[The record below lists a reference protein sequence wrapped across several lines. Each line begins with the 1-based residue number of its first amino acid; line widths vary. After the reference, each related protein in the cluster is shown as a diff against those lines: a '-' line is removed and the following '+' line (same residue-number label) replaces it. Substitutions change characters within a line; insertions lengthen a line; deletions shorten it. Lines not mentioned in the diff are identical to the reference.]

1 MKKRGTRSVV
11 EILLVEDRR
20 GDVRLM
26 QEAFHEAGSFAR
38 LNVAHDAAQALAF
51 LRREPPY
58 QASPRPSLILLDLN
72 LPGANGSELLA
83 EIKSGHELR
92 HIPVIVLSTST
103 RVEDI
108 TTAYNLHANC
118 YISKPPDLESLIDLV
133 HMIDAFWL
141 GTAAI
146 PETSLRPRTLA
157 ARK

>member
-1 MKKRGTRSVV
+1 
-11 EILLVEDRR
+11 
-20 GDVRLM
+20 M
-26 QEAFHEAGSFAR
+26 QEAFREAGSFAR
-38 LNVAHDAAQALAF
+38 LNVAHNAAQALAF
-51 LRREPPY
+51 LRRENPY
-58 QASPRPSLILLDLN
+58 QASPKPSLILLDLN

-83 EIKSGHELR
+83 EIKSGRELR
-92 HIPVIVLSTST
+92 HIPVIVLSSST
-103 RVEDI
+103 RAEDI
-108 TTAYNLHANC
+108 ATAYNLHANC